1 MGGWWLE
8 TDNRAI
14 SVQLN
19 FTGTATGTE
28 LGNNGKIGNIWKLN
42 CPVGTCM
49 KLFALR
55 NLVYETFSYFN
66 ECF

>member
-1 MGGWWLE
+1 MRRLCGGWLE

-28 LGNNGKIGNIWKLN
+28 LGNMTWYMLYILKIKLIQGD
-42 CPVGTCM
+42 PTEL
-49 KLFALR
+49 K
-55 NLVYETFSYFN
+55 
-66 ECF
+66 